1 MTTTPTA
8 RTAVRFT
15 GLAGATAPMTWSQYG
30 MWEGGIK
37 KFRPYDTYLNVS
49 FRVAVPP
56 GRSLDDV
63 LSVLRD
69 VVTRHEGL
77 RSRYYDAADGT
88 GTQEVAGSGEVEVLL
103 RDDPAGGTEESLD
116 GLLRELADHSFDFDV
131 ELAAR
136 FAVVRL
142 DGRPAWLLAV
152 VSHLSIDG
160 LARNRLHEEF
170 TARLAGDD
178 RYGADEPVLTP
189 VARAREEDSP
199 AGEQLN
205 TRSLRRWRRFVEST
219 DVANFTTRLA
229 GDPGDP
235 VPRWVRTSMLSP
247 ALGAAFDVVAE
258 RDQVTSPAVYVALSA
273 TAVSVLSGRATSA
286 LRCMISNR
294 FTGPE
299 KRYIGNL
306 SQACAFAVEVGDA
319 PFDEVVRRAM
329 AASIRGYSM
338 GRYRTEELAAIVDT
352 RRFDAMHNDFRDT
365 AASARPERLLT
376 EPEIRALRSRTTL
389 GRPQSLDYYDDKF
402 HVEVRRGD
410 GGPAPAVMIDRCYL
424 PFTQPREIL
433 LAMESFA
440 LAVLSTGRDLP
451 AAEVFKRALSDA
463 ADGDQHDNPEVSR

>member
-1 MTTTPTA
+1 
-8 RTAVRFT
+8 
-15 GLAGATAPMTWSQYG
+15 MTWSQFG

-56 GRSLDDV
+56 DRSLDDV
-63 LSVLRD
+63 LGVLRD
-69 VVTRHEGL
+69 VVVRHEGL
-77 RSRYYDAADGT
+77 RTRYFDSPDGV

-103 RDDPAGGTEESLD
+103 PDDPHGGTEESLD
-116 GLLRELADHSFDFDV
+116 ELLRALADHSFDFDV

-136 FAVVRL
+136 FAVVRV
-142 DGRPAWLLAV
+142 DGRPTWLLAV

-160 LARNRLHEEF
+160 LARNRLSEEF

-178 RYGADEPVLTP
+178 RYGEDQPVLTP
-189 VARAREEDSP
+189 VARAREEDGP
-199 AGEQLN
+199 DGAQLN
-205 TRSLRRWRRFVEST
+205 ARSLRRWRRFVEKA

-229 GDPGDP
+229 GDPA
-235 VPRWVRTSMLSP
+235 PRWVRTSMLSP
-247 ALGAAFDVVAE
+247 ALGAAFDVVAD
-258 RDQVTSPAVYVALSA
+258 RNRVTSPAVYVALSA

-294 FTGPE
+294 FTEAE

-306 SQACAFAVEVGDA
+306 SQACAFDVEVGDA
-319 PFDEVVRRAM
+319 DFDEVVRRAM

-365 AASARPERLLT
+365 AASARPERPLT
-376 EPEIRALRSRTTL
+376 EPEIRALRSRTTV
-389 GRPQSLDYYDDKF
+389 GPAQSLDYYDDKF

-424 PFTQPREIL
+424 PFAEPREIL

-440 LAVLSTGRDLP
+440 LAVLSAGRTLP

-463 ADGDQHDNPEVSR
+463 ADDDREVS